1 MRPAA
6 QPSVAWRVLVR
17 HAAERVASVRVR
29 VIKNEHSCLSIDDG
43 GGTLV
48 IDPGSFS
55 GRLVD
60 LENVSAVVI
69 THEHP
74 DHWTPEHLADL
85 RSRFPEA
92 PVYGP
97 AGVAAAVA
105 ASTAGTVV
113 EVVAPG
119 GVREAGGFRLEFF
132 GGTPAEIHRTLPRVD
147 NVGVL
152 VNGRLFHPGD
162 SLEPPGVPVELLA
175 TPAGAPWLKIGETMD
190 FVAEVAPKQA
200 IAIHEA
206 VLSEAGLRIAEARIT
221 GAVESVGGAYVQLRA
236 GDALDI

>member
-1 MRPAA
+1 MI
-6 QPSVAWRVLVR
+6 VKITKHE
-17 HAAERVASVRVR
+17 HA
-29 VIKNEHSCLSIDDG
+29 CLSVDDG
-43 GGTLV
+43 PGTLV

-60 LENVSAVVI
+60 LENVRAVVV

-74 DHWTPEHLADL
+74 DHWTPEHIADL
-85 RSRFPEA
+85 RQRFPEA

-105 ASTAGTVV
+105 ASDAGDVV

-119 GVREAGGFRLEFF
+119 DVREVDGFRLEFF
-132 GGTPAEIHRTLPRVD
+132 GGTHAEIHRSLPRVD

-162 SLEPPGVPVELLA
+162 SLVAPGVPVELLA
-175 TPAGAPWLKIGETMD
+175 APAGAPWLKIGETMD
-190 FVAEVAPKQA
+190 FVVEVAPKQA
-200 IAIHEA
+200 IAIHDA
-206 VLSEAGLRIAEARIT
+206 VLSEAGLRISEARIT
-221 GAVESVGGAYVQLRA
+221 GAVESVGGSYVQLRA
-236 GDALDI
+236 GDALEI